1 MARVLK
7 QNVSPRQI
15 SSLIKES
22 ELAKRMGNV
31 SITLR
36 LVVTIVGQGTSI
48 VERSVAKSQNTG
60 CAMMA
65 SVLKIMCNA
74 TDRVL
79 REEKYVDKSSVS
91 HQIHR
96 TLTPQLITRS
106 AMASARR

>member
-48 VERSVAKSQNTG
+48 AERSVVKSQNTG
-60 CAMMA
+60 CATA
-65 SVLKIMCNA
+65 SVFKIICNA

-79 REEKYVDKSSVS
+79 REEKYVDKSTVS
-91 HQIHR
+91 HQIPR
-96 TLTPQLITRS
+96 ILTPQLITRS

>member
-60 CAMMA
+60 CATS